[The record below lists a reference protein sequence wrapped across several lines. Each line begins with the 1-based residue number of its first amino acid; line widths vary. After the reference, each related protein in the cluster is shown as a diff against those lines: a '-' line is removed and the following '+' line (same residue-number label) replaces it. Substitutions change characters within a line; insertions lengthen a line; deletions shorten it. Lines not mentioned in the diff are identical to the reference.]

1 MSALAKKEEIVMISP
16 TYGRITNPETLA
28 AFEETEEILRQIKTG
43 ERVPMYNSATEMLD
57 ELLAEI
63 DAELKEEVDG

>member
-28 AFEETEEILRQIKTG
+28 AFAETEEILRQIKAG
-43 ERVPMYNSATEMLD
+43 ERVPMTYEEYKAQVKSWLEDD
-57 ELLAEI
+57 E
-63 DAELKEEVDG
+63 DDV